1 MHNKKSG
8 GISTKILMLAVV
20 VAGVLIMVFSA
31 VTATS
36 LYKINADEFTSALGQ
51 NLAALCSDSDFGLS
65 KTQLRMI
72 ECADVKNVKYQTTDD
87 GQKQFYAEVRL
98 INPKI
103 NCGSYSGDKPNEY
116 LANVAESLYDN
127 KWSYVPC
134 EIVGLCV
141 DDKPVID
148 TENLQKLVSCVEE
161 SWNNG
166 EGILENKNVVAAIND
181 ALCPAPFKD
190 RNYSQSTDY
199 TLSYSRFL
207 DKCSAYFAEDG
218 IKINGE
224 NLTQSPSVRKVIAKI
239 FTPYFCSADNLQ
251 IASSTENKGMLSLTF
266 NSLNIIQSI
275 SEAKNNI
282 IESGISEDQIDNT
295 IISNIVSDISNYASD
310 KTMFNNVEI
319 DFVDFMSE
327 DAEKNWSYYGM
338 LRAVLEYYGGCAED
352 IANSSTKEEITE
364 CKIIDGGSNGQWPI
378 EIKRNEGDGN
388 VIIDIIK
395 IGDNETEKSVMK
407 LFLVDGGS
415 QIVCLGQ
422 GKYRLNIAVGANYF
436 GAEQLFG
443 DDGIYFRTTDT
454 FEISPTGIPSITVE
468 KYNEESFSILDY
480 MLSKSNNGTC
490 IDKSKF

>member
-8 GISTKILMLAVV
+8 GISKKFLMLAVV
-20 VAGVLIMVFSA
+20 VAGVFIMVFSA
-31 VTATS
+31 ITATS

-51 NLAALCSDSDFGLS
+51 NLAELCSNSDFGLS

-72 ECADVKNVKYQTTDD
+72 ECADVRNVKYQTTDD

-116 LANVAESLYDN
+116 LANAAESLFDN

-148 TENLQKLVSCVEE
+148 AENLQELVSCVEE

-166 EGILENKNVVAAIND
+166 KGILENKHVVAAIND
-181 ALCPAPFKD
+181 ALCPAPFEN
-190 RNYSQSTDY
+190 RNYSDSTDY
-199 TLSYSRFL
+199 TLPYSRFL
-207 DKCSAYFAEDG
+207 DKCSVYFAEDG

-224 NLTQSPSVRKVIAKI
+224 NLTQSPAVRKAIAKI

-251 IASSTENKGMLSLTF
+251 LSSSSENKGTLLLTF
-266 NSLNIIQSI
+266 NSLNVIQSI

-282 IESGISEDQIDNT
+282 IASGASEDEIDNT
-295 IISNIVSDISNYASD
+295 IISTIVSDISNYSSD
-310 KTMFNNVEI
+310 NAMNNNIEI

-327 DAEKNWSYYGM
+327 EAEKNWSYYGI
-338 LRAVLEYYGGCAED
+338 LRAILEYYGGCAED
-352 IANSSTKEEITE
+352 IANSGTKEEITE
-364 CKIIDGGSNGQWPI
+364 CKIIDGGSNGQWPV
-378 EIKRNEGDGN
+378 EFKRNEGDGN
-388 VIIDIIK
+388 VIIDVIK

-422 GKYRLNIAVGANYF
+422 GKYRLNIAVGTNYF
-436 GAEQLFG
+436 GAEHLFG

-454 FEISPTGIPSITVE
+454 FEVSSSGIPSITVE
-468 KYNEESFSILDY
+468 KHSEESFSILDC
-480 MLSKSNNGTC
+480 MLNKSSGGTC